1 MNPAEKH
8 QPLDLP
14 TSSQLDTPL
23 HRYVNAFNGRDQL
36 AMASVF
42 ADNLLTI
49 HPSEPEVDVDCA
61 EPFLARMRKLWERDI
76 SYRLLR
82 TISHG
87 DLNQDGE
94 VWGELVALNSD
105 HSPLAT
111 EVVIYR
117 VRDGLVFEICIY
129 KLMKPT
135 HPAYQS

>member
-1 MNPAEKH
+1 MDPNHKD
-8 QPLDLP
+8 QLIDLS
-14 TSSQLDTPL
+14 TSAQVDTPL

-42 ADNLLTI
+42 AEDLLTV
-49 HPSEPEVDVDCA
+49 HPSEPEIDVDSA
-61 EPFLARMRKLWERDI
+61 EPFLTRMRQLWARGI

-87 DLNQDGE
+87 DTNEDGE

-117 VRDGLVFEICIY
+117 IKNGLVFEICIY
-129 KLMKPT
+129 KLMGPT
-135 HPAYQS
+135 HPAYQF

>member
-1 MNPAEKH
+1 MDPAEKH
-8 QPLDLP
+8 QTLDFAN
-14 TSSQLDTPL
+14 TFQDATPL

-49 HPSEPEVDVDCA
+49 HPSEPEIDVDCA
-61 EPFLARMRKLWERDI
+61 ELFLARMCKLWDRDI

-87 DLNQDGE
+87 DVNQDGE

-117 VRDGLVFEICIY
+117 VRKGLVFEICIY
-129 KLMKPT
+129 KLMSPT
-135 HPAYQS
+135 HPAYQL